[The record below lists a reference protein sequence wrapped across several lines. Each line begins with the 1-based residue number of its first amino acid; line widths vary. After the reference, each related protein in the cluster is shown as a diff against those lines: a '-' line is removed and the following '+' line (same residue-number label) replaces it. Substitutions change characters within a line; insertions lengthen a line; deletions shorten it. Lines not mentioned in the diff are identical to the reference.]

1 MKPSSNYRSF
11 MNNNTA
17 IGKQQ
22 KNSPNINSLL
32 TKPNPIKK
40 QLPKKCV
47 TTRIQGNSNN
57 TNKPRSSIQDP
68 KMSNRLNIS
77 KAMEKLTTFNENTIH
92 NLEKNLSHQIREQ
105 ACSVLSATYR
115 KTPTKYIE
123 NPLLS
128 KIVKNNSTKIDLTSL
143 NREKTLENNNVSYTK
158 LAMKKS
164 ENTFKNDDS
173 RIQEIYKRFG
183 KQTNFSKYKHLTK
196 PKNSSMIIDNHMFD
210 SETNS
215 VILNTNNSLLFNR
228 NKSELAEDI
237 RTKQSLLKN
246 YGNPLYKVIEEETNK
261 TKLNS
266 NKVYSERLKERD
278 TQGLNFSVSSSV
290 VNLNKEDEYSV
301 RYTKSRNSESIN
313 KLKIATENKGN
324 RFRDSNSYLED
335 SVNILNKESMRCN
348 TTRAFEIN
356 CQMNNLNMYDIN
368 STNEFNNYEN
378 RLPSGSENYDLNE
391 NKKTKVSTKEDT
403 IKSNSNR
410 FEIETIE
417 EQHFM
422 LVRFLHSTKKLLKL
436 QEDNNKLKSIKLNL
450 SNNQREVFPIEEI
463 DLE

>member
-11 MNNNTA
+11 MNNNTG
-17 IGKQQ
+17 INKQQ

-32 TKPNPIKK
+32 SKPTPIKK

-47 TTRIQGNSNN
+47 TTRVQGSTTN
-57 TNKPRSSIQDP
+57 NKPRSSIQEL
-68 KMSNRLNIS
+68 KNSNRLNIS

-92 NLEKNLSHQIREQ
+92 NLEKNLSHHIREQ
-105 ACSVLSATYR
+105 TSSVLSATYR

-128 KIVKNNSTKIDLTSL
+128 KIVKNNSTKIDLISL
-143 NREKTLENNNVSYTK
+143 NKEKTLETNNVSYTK

-164 ENTFKNDDS
+164 ENILKCDDT

-183 KQTNFSKYKHLTK
+183 KQTNFSKYKHLIK
-196 PKNSSMIIDNHMFD
+196 PKNSSMIIDTNNMFD

-215 VILNTNNSLLFNR
+215 VILNTNNSLLFNK
-228 NKSELAEDI
+228 NKSDLAEDI
-237 RTKQSLLKN
+237 RSKQSMLRN
-246 YGNPLYKVIEEETNK
+246 IGNPLYKVIEEETYK
-261 TKLNS
+261 TKLNGK
-266 NKVYSERLKERD
+266 KVYSERMKGRD
-278 TQGLNFSVSSSV
+278 SEGLNFSISSSV

-313 KLKIATENKGN
+313 KLKIVTENKGN

-335 SVNILNKESMRCN
+335 SINILNKESLKCN

-356 CQMNNLNMYDIN
+356 CPLNNINPYDIN

-378 RLPSGSENYDLNE
+378 RQSGSEMYDLNE

-422 LVRFLHSTKKLLKL
+422 LVRFLHSTKKMLKI
-436 QEDNNKLKSIKLNL
+436 QEDNNRLKSIKINL
-450 SNNQREVFPIEEI
+450 SNNQREVFPVEEI